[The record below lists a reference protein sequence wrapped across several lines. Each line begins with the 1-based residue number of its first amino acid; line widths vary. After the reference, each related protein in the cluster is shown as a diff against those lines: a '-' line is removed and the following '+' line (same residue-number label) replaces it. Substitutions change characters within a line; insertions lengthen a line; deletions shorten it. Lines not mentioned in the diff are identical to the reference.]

1 MVRGCH
7 FENCLS
13 GNSWHVETDAPQI
26 KASIKLPPE
35 FSRMEDFPILNP
47 AFAAQVAANI
57 AAGRQVKPSP
67 DAVCDILV
75 ENNVFVNPR
84 GHVLLGEN
92 ASCVTFRD
100 NQILSDGGEWEP
112 LPTAGKIL
120 VRGGTGNHLPEEL
133 LVKEP

>member
-1 MVRGCH
+1 
-7 FENCLS
+7 
-13 GNSWHVETDAPQI
+13 
-26 KASIKLPPE
+26 
-35 FSRMEDFPILNP
+35 MEDFPILNP
-47 AFAAQVAANI
+47 AFAAQVAANV

-92 ASCVTFRD
+92 ASRVTFRD
-100 NQILSDGGEWEP
+100 NAILSDGGEWEP

-120 VRGGTGNHLPEEL
+120 FRGGTGNDVTSCVFP
-133 LVKEP
+133 